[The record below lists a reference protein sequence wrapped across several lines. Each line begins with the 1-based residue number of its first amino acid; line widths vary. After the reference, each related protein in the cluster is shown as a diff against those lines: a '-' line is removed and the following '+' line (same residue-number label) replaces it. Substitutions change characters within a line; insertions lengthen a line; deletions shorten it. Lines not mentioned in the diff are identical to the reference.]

1 MSIRI
6 FDHIDLRVSDVARAR
21 PLYDAFLPAVGFTK
35 VGGSKPGETGDDA
48 WASYTAEGRDNGH
61 PRQPFVWMT
70 ETPNYRGS
78 ATRIAFWADTKEEVD
93 RIGEV
98 VKRAGALIVE
108 GPELC
113 EDYSPVYYA
122 LFFEDA
128 DGNKWEVC
136 CRNAVLS

>member
-1 MSIRI
+1 MSIRL
-6 FDHIDLRVSDVARAR
+6 FDHIDLRVSNVARAR

-35 VGGSKPGETGDDA
+35 VGGSVPGDAGDA
-48 WASYTAEGRDNGH
+48 WASYTAEGRDNNH
-61 PRQPFVWMT
+61 PRQPFVWLN
-70 ETPNYRGS
+70 EQPDHRGG
-78 ATRIAFWADTKEEVD
+78 ANRIAFWADTKEEVD

-98 VKRAGALIVE
+98 VRRAGASVIE

-122 LFFEDA
+122 VFFEDG

-136 CRNAVLS
+136 CRNAVIT